1 MSKMVCEIC
10 GTTYDDASGVC
21 PVCGWNSGNT
31 LDAADNMDD
40 VLNDDFQLD
49 DLDEVISDV
58 PPQKGKAVFDYD
70 AVNPRRRQPAAP
82 ATPPTSPKPA
92 RPAKPARPVQPAP
105 VEEEEEEEEES
116 GSNKF
121 LVIILVVLILALLAV
136 SGYIAYTKLWKPDRV
151 GSDVNKPQETV
162 ATEPVDYSDPVSTE
176 PQVTETTEET
186 EPTIPCTEL
195 SLVAS
200 MDKLTTPGQY
210 WRLMVKYAPDNTTDT
225 VTYTSG
231 DESVVTV
238 DEYGR
243 VTAVGEG
250 ETVIVIQ
257 CGDKRIETP
266 AVVSY
271 AAEETTETTAS
282 APAEGTS
289 GTGTSSGTTV
299 ATPSSGVLKLKKTDI
314 TFSRQGVYIT
324 LELEN
329 GISADSVK
337 WSTSDS
343 GVANVYNGQVTAIGR
358 GVCVVRAEYNGQV
371 AECVVRCKF

>member
-92 RPAKPARPVQPAP
+92 RPARPARPVQPTP

-151 GSDVNKPQETV
+151 GSDNNKPQETV
-162 ATEPVDYSDPVSTE
+162 ATEPVDYTDPVSTE

-314 TFSRQGVYIT
+314 TFSRQGVYID

-371 AECVVRCKF
+371 AECVVRCNF

>member
-1 MSKMVCEIC
+1 MSKMVCDIC
-10 GTTYDDASGVC
+10 GTSFDDSAGAC
-21 PVCGWNSGNT
+21 PVCGWECGET
-31 LDAADNMDD
+31 LGSDD
-40 VLNDDFQLD
+40 INEIISDDFQLD
-49 DLDEVISDV
+49 DFDV
-58 PPQKGKAVFDYD
+58 DLNDDPPQKGKAVFDYD
-70 AVNPRRRQPAAP
+70 AVNPRRRQPAAAP
-82 ATPPTSPKPA
+82 SKPSN
-92 RPAKPARPVQPAP
+92 PAKPAKPAP
-105 VEEEEEEEEES
+105 VEEDEEEEEPS

-121 LVIILVVLILALLAV
+121 LVVILVVLILALLAV
-136 SGYIAYTKLWKPDRV
+136 SCYIAYTKLWKPEKM
-151 GSDVNKPQETV
+151 GSDDNKPQETV
-162 ATEPVDYSDPVSTE
+162 TAEVLEGTEPTGL
-176 PQVTETTEET
+176 QVQPTETTETTASTAST

-200 MDKLTTPGQY
+200 MDKLTSPGQY

-231 DESVVTV
+231 NEAVVTV

-250 ETVIVIQ
+250 ETVIVIR

-266 AVVSY
+266 AVVSF
-271 AAEETTETTAS
+271 ATTTTEPAATT
-282 APAEGTS
+282 PAAGTS
-289 GTGTSSGTTV
+289 GTGASSGTTV

-314 TFSRQGVYIT
+314 TFGRPGVYIE

-337 WSTSDS
+337 WTTSDS
-343 GVANVYNGQVTAIGR
+343 SIANVYNGQVTAIGR
-358 GVCVVRAEYNGQV
+358 GVCVIRAEYNGQV

>member
-10 GTTYDDASGVC
+10 GTTYDDAVGAC
-21 PVCGWNSGNT
+21 PVCGWKPGQT
-31 LDAADNMDD
+31 LDTAGDMDD
-40 VLNDDFQLD
+40 ILNDDFQLE
-49 DLDEVISDV
+49 DLDEALSDD

-70 AVNPRRRQPAAP
+70 AVNPRRRQQAAP
-82 ATPPTSPKPA
+82 QNPPRPA
-92 RPAKPARPVQPAP
+92 RPARPAP

-121 LVIILVVLILALLAV
+121 LVIVLVVLILALLAV
-136 SGYIAYTKLWKPDRV
+136 SGYIAYTKLWKPNQV
-151 GSDVNKPQETV
+151 GNEDNRPQQTV
-162 ATEPVDYSDPVSTE
+162 ASDPVDVTE
-176 PQVTETTEET
+176 PENTQPQSAETTEAT
-186 EPTIPCTEL
+186 EASVPCTEL

-200 MDKLTTPGQY
+200 IDKLTFAGQN
-210 WRLMVKYAPDNTTDT
+210 WRLMVKYAPDNTTDK

-250 ETVIVIQ
+250 ETVIVIA

-266 AVVSY
+266 AVVRFDTG
-271 AAEETTETTAS
+271 ATEATTA

-289 GTGTSSGTTV
+289 GTGTSGSGNV

-314 TFSRQGVYIT
+314 TFSVRGVYVT

-329 GISADSVK
+329 GISPESVK

-343 GVANVYNGQVTAIGR
+343 SIATVYNGNVTALGR
-358 GVCVVRAEYNGQV
+358 GVCVIRAEYEGQV
-371 AECVVRCKF
+371 AECVVRCNFK

>member
-1 MSKMVCEIC
+1 MSKLVCEIC
-10 GTTYDDASGVC
+10 GTTYDDAAGAC
-21 PVCGWNSGNT
+21 PVCGWKPGET
-31 LDAADNMDD
+31 LDTAGDMDD
-40 VLNDDFQLD
+40 ILNDDFQLD
-49 DLDEVISDV
+49 DLDDDLADAADV

-70 AVNPRRRQPAAP
+70 AVNPRRRQPGAP
-82 ATPPTSPKPA
+82 AS
-92 RPAKPARPVQPAP
+92 PARPVNNTRPTRPAP
-105 VEEEEEEEEES
+105 AAEEDEDEEEES

-136 SGYIAYTKLWKPDRV
+136 SGYIAYTKLWKPNQV
-151 GSDVNKPQETV
+151 GSDDNKPQQTV
-162 ATEPVDYSDPVSTE
+162 ATEPMAVTE
-176 PQVTETTEET
+176 PQVTESQIVEPTVATEA
-186 EPTIPCTEL
+186 TIPCTEL

-200 MDKLTTPGQY
+200 MDTLTSQGQY
-210 WRLMVKYAPDNTTDT
+210 WRLMVKYAPDNTTDK

-231 DESVVTV
+231 DENVVTV

-250 ETVIVIQ
+250 ETVIVIA

-266 AVVSY
+266 AVVRY
-271 AAEETTETTAS
+271 ASQATEPTAA

-289 GTGTSSGTTV
+289 GTGTTGSSTV

-314 TFSRQGVYIT
+314 TFSVRGVYVT

-329 GISADSVK
+329 GISAESVK

-343 GVANVYNGQVTAIGR
+343 SIATVYNGQVTALGR
-358 GVCVVRAEYNGQV
+358 GVCVIRAEYEGQV
-371 AECVVRCKF
+371 AECVVRCNFR

>member
-1 MSKMVCEIC
+1 MSKIVCDIC
-10 GTTYDDASGVC
+10 GTTYDDTTGVC
-21 PVCGWNSGNT
+21 PVCGWKPGST

-40 VLNDDFQLD
+40 ILNDDFQLD
-49 DLDEVISDV
+49 DFDEEPAGV

-70 AVNPRRRQPAAP
+70 AVNPRRRQPSAP
-82 ATPPTSPKPA
+82 AA
-92 RPAKPARPVQPAP
+92 PAKPARPEKPVRPVKP
-105 VEEEEEEEEES
+105 DSVEEEDEEEEES

-121 LVIILVVLILALLAV
+121 LVIILVILILALLAV

-151 GSDVNKPQETV
+151 GSDDNKPQQTV
-162 ATEPVDYSDPVSTE
+162 ATEMTEYTE
-176 PQVTETTEET
+176 PENTEPLVTETSEET
-186 EPTIPCTEL
+186 QPTVPCTEL

-210 WRLMVKYAPDNTTDT
+210 WRLMVKYAPEDTTDT

-266 AVVSY
+266 AVVSFG
-271 AAEETTETTAS
+271 AEETTEATTS

-314 TFSRQGVYIT
+314 TFSRQGVYID

-358 GVCVVRAEYNGQV
+358 GVCVIRAEYNGQV

>member
-10 GTTYDDASGVC
+10 GTTYNEASGVC
-21 PVCGWNSGNT
+21 PVCGWKPGDS
-31 LDAADNMDD
+31 LDAGSDINDI
-40 VLNDDFQLD
+40 LSDDFQLD
-49 DLDEVISDV
+49 DLDGDPTAI
-58 PPQKGKAVFDYD
+58 PPQKEKAVFDYD
-70 AVNPRRRQPAAP
+70 AVNTRRRQAPRPAP
-82 ATPPTSPKPA
+82 APEED
-92 RPAKPARPVQPAP
+92 
-105 VEEEEEEEEES
+105 EEEEEA

-121 LVIILVVLILALLAV
+121 LVFILVVLILALLAV

-151 GSDVNKPQETV
+151 GSDNNKPQETIT
-162 ATEPVDYSDPVSTE
+162 AELIDNTDPTGMMTEPTAAE
-176 PQVTETTEET
+176 PFETTEAT

-200 MDKLTTPGQY
+200 MDKLTFAGQN
-210 WRLMVKYAPDNTTDT
+210 WRLMAKYAPDNTTDK

-243 VTAVGEG
+243 VTAIGEG

-266 AVVSY
+266 AVVSFATESTEATQ
-271 AAEETTETTAS
+271 AAPT
-282 APAEGTS
+282 EGTS
-289 GTGTSSGTTV
+289 GTGTTGNGTTV
-299 ATPSSGVLKLKKTDI
+299 ATPSNGGVLKLKKTDI
-314 TFSRQGVYIT
+314 TIGRRGVYVT

-329 GISADSVK
+329 GISAESVK

-343 GVANVYNGQVTAIGR
+343 SIATVYNGNVTALNKGT
-358 GVCVVRAEYNGQV
+358 CVIRAEYNGQT

>member
-151 GSDVNKPQETV
+151 GSDNNKPQETV
-162 ATEPVDYSDPVSTE
+162 ATETVDYSDPVNTE